1 LIALAIIKKVDV
13 QIDLTQPAEEIINV
27 ISLVL
32 GYFPQQSEEIL
43 LALDQAVGE
52 SLALIQKNREKE

>member
-1 LIALAIIKKVDV
+1 MAIIKKVDI
-13 QIDLTQPAEEIINV
+13 QIDLTQPTKEIVNV

-32 GYFPQQSEEIL
+32 GYFPQQAEEIL

-52 SLALIQKNREKE
+52 SLAEIEKSKREKEQE

>member
-1 LIALAIIKKVDV
+1 MAIIKKVDV
-13 QIDLTQPAEEIINV
+13 QIDLTQPTEEIVNV

-32 GYFPQQSEEIL
+32 GYYPQQAEEIL
-43 LALDQAVGE
+43 FALDQAVGE

>member
-1 LIALAIIKKVDV
+1 LAIIKKVEI
-13 QIDLTQPAEEIINV
+13 QIDLTQPTEEIVNV

-52 SLALIQKNREKE
+52 SLALIEKNKREKE